1 VSHIDRM
8 MSTELHGQQLSGL
21 DFRGSDLQLASFAD
35 CDLRG
40 AVWDGARGEL
50 FDELDE
56 LRTKAEAFDDV
67 DAERAEQ
74 ESRADDAETRLTE
87 CECKLAEARAE
98 LADLK
103 ARLADLQAAQDRAAE
118 ASS

>member
-1 VSHIDRM
+1 

-40 AVWDGARGEL
+40 AIWDGARGEL
-50 FDELDE
+50 FDELEE
-56 LRTKAEAFDDV
+56 LRTKAETFDDV
-67 DAERAEQ
+67 DAERAKQ
-74 ESRADDAETRLTE
+74 ESRADDAEVALNARDVELEETRAKLT
-87 CECKLAEARAE
+87 
-98 LADLK
+98 DLEE
-103 ARLADLQAAQDRAAE
+103 RLADLQAAQDRAAE